1 MECLYDNCNILASYG
16 LNDKIKKYC
25 KRHKTDDMFYL
36 SKYCKFENCLT
47 IASFGYINNKIKELC
62 ACKTHK
68 TKDMKALSQLCLEEL
83 CSNRARYNYINEI
96 GCRYCNLHKKENM
109 IDKNKKICLESN
121 CIDYATHNYKENKNT
136 LYCINHKKENMIDK
150 RQKICKF
157 ENCLIQAYYGTK
169 NDKQQYCVNHK
180 LENMGNYNS
189 IKCQSCNLFEIKKSR
204 NILCK
209 YCNPNK
215 SKKTKEEKF
224 YKYLIDA
231 KLNESI
237 YYKFIYNKS
246 IGFECGNYRPD
257 FKFDCNTYFVII
269 EIDENQ
275 HKQYDNNCELIRM
288 NNIYLANGLPTLFI
302 RFNPDSFICNKNK
315 IQISLIDKYNNF
327 INELSNYLFNNY
339 KFQSD
344 KGIDIIYYYYDCKC
358 ILNCNY
364 KHTKELDF
372 ANLSN

>member
-1 MECLYDNCNILASYG
+1 MSCVFENCNIIASYG
-16 LNDKIKKYC
+16 LNNKIKKYC
-25 KRHKTDDMFYL
+25 KKHKTEDMIYL
-36 SKYCKFENCLT
+36 SKCCNYKNCL
-47 IASFGYINNKIKELC
+47 IVASFGYIKNNIKEIHR
-62 ACKTHK
+62 CKIHK
-68 TKDMKALSQLCLEEL
+68 TDFMIALNQLCIEL
-83 CSNRARYNYINEI
+83 DCINRARYNYIDSI
-96 GCRYCNLHKKENM
+96 GSKYCKDHKKDKM
-109 IDKNKKICLESN
+109 IDKNKKICLDKN
-121 CIDYATHNYKENKNT
+121 CNYYATYNYKEHKNT
-136 LYCINHKKENMIDK
+136 LYCVNHKLENMIDK

-169 NDKQQYCVNHK
+169 ENTQQYCVNHK
-180 LENMGNYNS
+180 PNNMYDYKS
-189 IKCQSCNLFEIKKSR
+189 KKCQCCNLFSVKH
-204 NILCK
+204 NNTLCK

-215 SKKTKEEKF
+215 NKKTKEEQF
-224 YKYLIDA
+224 YNLLINV

-302 RFNPDSFICNKNK
+302 RFNPDSFKCNNIK
-315 IQISLIDKYNNF
+315 IQISLKDKYNYF
-327 INELSNYLFNNY
+327 INILPNYLFNNY
-339 KFQSD
+339 QFKSER
-344 KGIDIIYYYYDCKC
+344 GIDIIYLYYDCNC

-364 KHTKELDF
+364 THFKELDIL
-372 ANLSN
+372 N